1 MFFFCFFYIKCLTF
15 IKMLKQI
22 FVQYENCL
30 LQFHLL
36 QHMPHLSVVYC
47 TLLYSFE
54 QFYEYLLFFVLAN
67 TAYVHNILCTVEMSY
82 RGYMKDRNTLS
93 IPVHLIPTL
102 TLTLEMRIEYEH
114 MDYL

>member
-1 MFFFCFFYIKCLTF
+1 MFFLSFFYIKCLTF

-22 FVQYENCL
+22 FVQYENSL

-36 QHMPHLSVVYC
+36 QHMTHLSVVYC

-67 TAYVHNILCTVEMSY
+67 TTYVHNILCTVEMSY
-82 RGYMKDRNTLS
+82 RGYMKDRNTLL

-102 TLTLEMRIEYEH
+102 TLTLEMRIECEH

>member
-1 MFFFCFFYIKCLTF
+1 
-15 IKMLKQI
+15 MLKQI
-22 FVQYENCL
+22 FVQYENSL

-36 QHMPHLSVVYC
+36 QHMTHLSVVYC

-67 TAYVHNILCTVEMSY
+67 TTYVHNILCTVEMSY
-82 RGYMKDRNTLS
+82 RGYMKDRNTLL

-102 TLTLEMRIEYEH
+102 TLTLVNLSKDLRKSAIQSCREPMKCFKCNE
-114 MDYL
+114 